1 MTAKLANGLR
11 FLPVSTP
18 ALPLL
23 TSRWPRHMVL
33 LVASEGEEEE
43 MLIFD
48 EGWLATG
55 ILIWYLYFF
64 SPGIKFS
71 LEFEVKGLL

>member
-1 MTAKLANGLR
+1 MDCAFYPCRPLHCTAPPDFSVAAPYG
-11 FLPVSTP
+11 SI
-18 ALPLL
+18 
-23 TSRWPRHMVL
+23 L
-33 LVASEGEEEE
+33 LVVSEGEEEE

-71 LEFEVKGLL
+71 LEFEVMGLL